1 MNNLS
6 EFLKV
11 KKEDLKGKVIVF
23 PTDTVYGIGTPWL
36 DYDGIEKIYEL
47 KKRDGRKPL
56 AVLVHSF
63 DQIKDYIEVVNDRTS
78 ELIDKYWPGAVT
90 FIFKKKDSFA
100 YPLNTIAFRVPN
112 SKIALEIL
120 KEFGPLATTSV
131 NLSGEEPINNV
142 EEILDKFS
150 DIDYI
155 ITNKEEFSSVS
166 STIVDLTTKEI
177 KILRQGEIK
186 II

>member
-1 MNNLS
+1 MNNLN

-23 PTDTVYGIGTPWL
+23 PTDTVYGIGTGWL
-36 DYDGIEKIYEL
+36 DFEGIEKIYEL

-56 AVLVHSF
+56 AILAYSF
-63 DQIKDYIEVVNDRTS
+63 DQIKEYIDIVNDKTFK
-78 ELIDKYWPGAVT
+78 LVNKYWPGAVT
-90 FIFKKKDSFA
+90 FIFKKKESFK
-100 YPLNTIAFRVPN
+100 YPLDTIAFRVPN

-131 NLSGEEPINNV
+131 NLSGEEPINDV
-142 EEILDKFS
+142 DEIINKFNN
-150 DIDYI
+150 IDYI
-155 ITNKEEFSSVS
+155 ITDKEEFSSVS
-166 STIVDLTTKEI
+166 STIVDLTTKDI
-177 KILRQGEIK
+177 KIIRQGEIK